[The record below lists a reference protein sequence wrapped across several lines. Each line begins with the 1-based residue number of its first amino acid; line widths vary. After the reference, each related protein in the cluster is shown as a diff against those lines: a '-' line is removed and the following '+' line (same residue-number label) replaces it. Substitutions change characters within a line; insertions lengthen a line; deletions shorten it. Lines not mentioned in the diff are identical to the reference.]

1 MFRRRWVS
9 RIPWKW
15 HSLTT
20 SLLIGFSGLILIV
33 IALISLNN
41 YRLTLDAAEQN
52 SQVYI
57 REIIRQVNSNLQ
69 SYVDNMQNISLLAMT
84 NKDVTY
90 YISSNSF
97 IDENDSRPYEKR
109 ISDLFQNILYS
120 RNDIASIMVFGYNGR
135 IVSDRRITDLNPN
148 VDVTKQS
155 WYTQARDM
163 DGRSIVSAPHVQNLI
178 RGEYRWVV
186 SLSRE
191 LKSNDG
197 ITPQGIF
204 LVDMNLSVIDDICS
218 RIYLGNRGYVFIVD
232 NEGNIVYHPQQQ
244 LLYSNLASESIP
256 KVLTTA
262 SGQSFTVD
270 DDKGKRIYSVQDTG
284 FGWKIVGVTYTGDL
298 ISNPTSIRHSI
309 VLYALLGLGIAI
321 LVSLMLS
328 LYLTRPLKR
337 LQRDMKQVEQG
348 NFTIRTPVEETNEIG
363 QLGHS
368 FNVMVSQIKQL
379 MDQTVMDSE
388 QKRKTELLLLQAQI
402 NPHFLYNTLDSIIW
416 MAEQEKHEEVVDMTA
431 ALARML
437 RASINRKQELVPV
450 MTEVEHVRNYL
461 FIQKMRYRDQ
471 LDYVI
476 DIPRELL
483 PYPTLKILL
492 QPFVE
497 NAIYHGIRNREERGL
512 ITVRAWQDQQDLVF
526 AVIDNGTGMTEERVQ
541 QVLRGDLDHRSPS
554 GIGVGNVNERI
565 RLHFGEPYGITIHS
579 SPDEGTT
586 VYIRVPLIEEVT
598 VS

>member
-1 MFRRRWVS
+1 MLRRRFAD
-9 RIPWKW
+9 RIAWTW

-20 SLLIGFSGLILIV
+20 HLLLSFSGLILIV

-41 YRLTLDAAEQN
+41 YELTLDAAEQN

-57 REIIRQVNSNLQ
+57 REIIRQVNNNLQ

-109 ISDLFQNILYS
+109 SSDLFQNILYS

-148 VDVTKQS
+148 VDFKKQP
-155 WYTQARDM
+155 WYTQAQEM
-163 DGRSIVSAPHVQNLI
+163 NGRSIVSAPHVQNLI

-204 LVDMNLSVIDDICS
+204 LVDLNLSVIDNICS
-218 RIYLGNRGYVFIVD
+218 HIYLGKHGYLFIVD

-256 KVLTTA
+256 QVLATA
-262 SGQSFTVD
+262 SGQSFVQD
-270 DDKGKRIYSVQDTG
+270 DEKGKRIYSVQDTG

-298 ISNPTSIRHSI
+298 ISNSLSIRRSI
-309 VLYALLGLGIAI
+309 MLYALFGIGISI
-321 LVSLMLS
+321 LVSFMLS
-328 LYLTRPLKR
+328 LYMTRPLKR
-337 LQRDMKQVEQG
+337 LQRDMKLVEQG
-348 NFTIRTPVEETNEIG
+348 NFDIRTPVEDTNEIG

-416 MAEQEKHEEVVDMTA
+416 MAEQEKHEDVVNMTV

-437 RASINRKQELVPV
+437 RASINRRQEIVPV
-450 MTEVEHVRNYL
+450 MTEVEHIRNYL
-461 FIQKMRYRDQ
+461 LIQKMRYRDQ
-471 LDYVI
+471 LDYAI
-476 DIPRELL
+476 DIPGELL
-483 PYPTLKILL
+483 LYPTLKILL

-497 NAIYHGIRNREERGL
+497 NAIYHGIRNRSERGL
-512 ITVRAWQDQQDLVF
+512 ITIQAYRENHDLVF
-526 AVIDNGTGMTEERVQ
+526 VITDNGLGMTEERLH
-541 QVLRGDLDHRSPS
+541 QVLRGDVDHRSQR
-554 GIGVGNVNERI
+554 GIGVSNVNERI
-565 RLHFGEPYGITIHS
+565 KLHFGEPYGISIQS
-579 SPDEGTT
+579 KLNEGTA
-586 VYIRVPLIEEVT
+586 VYIRVPLIETE
-598 VS
+598 